1 MYDLIDN
8 AYNITSLVLS
18 NYILSLFSIFAIFR
32 LIVAF
37 QQEEMIG
44 RIKGTERSTKRK
56 VLYFLWLSIPIVGE
70 LTFALRQAYYHQE
83 LDDTTWATS
92 DDMTRSKLINKSV
105 LWLLFGMVFYQ
116 YNYMSLAWGHY
127 PSKGLYFTGISI
139 SLVAYFVMI
148 WCYRYILKS
157 NTLTSLTKVSLSQ

>member
-105 LWLLFGMVFYQ
+105 LWLL
-116 YNYMSLAWGHY
+116 
-127 PSKGLYFTGISI
+127 
-139 SLVAYFVMI
+139 
-148 WCYRYILKS
+148 
-157 NTLTSLTKVSLSQ
+157 SQ

>member
-44 RIKGTERSTKRK
+44 RIKGR
-56 VLYFLWLSIPIVGE
+56 
-70 LTFALRQAYYHQE
+70 
-83 LDDTTWATS
+83 
-92 DDMTRSKLINKSV
+92 
-105 LWLLFGMVFYQ
+105 
-116 YNYMSLAWGHY
+116 
-127 PSKGLYFTGISI
+127 
-139 SLVAYFVMI
+139 
-148 WCYRYILKS
+148 
-157 NTLTSLTKVSLSQ
+157 